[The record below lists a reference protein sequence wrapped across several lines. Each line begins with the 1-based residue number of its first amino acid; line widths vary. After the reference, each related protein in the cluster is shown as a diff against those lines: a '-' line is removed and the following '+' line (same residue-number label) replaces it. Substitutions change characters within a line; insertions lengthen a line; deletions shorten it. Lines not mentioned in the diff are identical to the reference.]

1 MTEIRW
7 QVRLKR
13 DGTVLGVLHAPTLTA
28 AQRAARVR
36 YGWAG
41 MLDVQ
46 SVVAVES
53 QAREPKAR
61 REG

>member
-7 QVRLKR
+7 QVCLKR
-13 DGTVLGVLHAPTLTA
+13 DGTVLGVLHAPTLKT

-61 REG
+61 RET